1 MRTVDGIYQALA
13 ADFFTGTGQQTSA
26 SGDLAARFYAVA
38 AQIYALYV
46 QADWTRRQCFP
57 QSAEGE
63 QLDAHAQL
71 RGLSRRQAA
80 KATGAVRFYVDE
92 ERTFDTQVPEG
103 TVCMTADGVRFV
115 TTQGGSVTAGGTHID
130 LSVEAAEPGAAGNV
144 PAGSVVFLAVP
155 PVGVTACA
163 NLEAFSNGQDTEDD
177 EALRARVLETFRR
190 LANGANKVFYEQQAM
205 SFDGVAA
212 VTVLPK
218 NRGVGTVDVVI
229 AAQGGLPGDDL
240 VQAVQDYIIREVQ
253 MVYRTQGV
261 DINDKHIEVIVR
273 QMMKKVRVD
282 EGGDSTLLPG
292 SYVEKS
298 ELEAENRQIR
308 ERIENGEVDLKEA
321 TYTPVLMGITKA
333 SLATDSFL
341 SAASFQETTRVLTDA
356 AIKGKV
362 DPLLGLKENVI
373 IGKLVPAGTGMKC
386 YSDVDIEPVEKDLTN
401 EAI

>member
-130 LSVEAAEPGAAGNV
+130 LSVEAVEPGAAGNV

-229 AAQGGLPGDDL
+229 AAQGGLPDDDL
-240 VQAVQDYIIREVQ
+240 VQAVQDHFDSVREIAVDVGVLEPEVETVDVAVTLTVEAGYDFDDVAQ
-253 MVYRTQGV
+253 AVEDALQGWFT
-261 DINDKHIEVIVR
+261 
-273 QMMKKVRVD
+273 
-282 EGGDSTLLPG
+282 G
-292 SYVEKS
+292 
-298 ELEAENRQIR
+298 
-308 ERIENGEVDLKEA
+308 ERLGW
-321 TYTPVLMGITKA
+321 PVLRAQLTA
-333 SLATDSFL
+333 LL
-341 SAASFQETTRVLTDA
+341 FQVDGVANCVLTQPA
-356 AIKGKV
+356 ADV
-362 DPLLGLKENVI
+362 AADSVTLPQLGQVTVSQAQM
-373 IGKLVPAGTGMKC
+373 G
-386 YSDVDIEPVEKDLTN
+386 
-401 EAI
+401 